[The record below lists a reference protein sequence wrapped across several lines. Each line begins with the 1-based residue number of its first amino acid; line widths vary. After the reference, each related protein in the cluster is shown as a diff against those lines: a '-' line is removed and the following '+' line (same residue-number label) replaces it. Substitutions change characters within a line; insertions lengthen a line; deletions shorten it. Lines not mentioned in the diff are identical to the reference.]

1 MFIKKD
7 VVFLYCD
14 VNSVI
19 CYKTGSV
26 DLLFDIFKIDRNN
39 ILPRQ
44 GRVLISDPFLS
55 DAYFKRSVVFI
66 TEHGEKG
73 TVGFVLNKPV
83 DVAINDILADFP
95 NIDTAISV
103 GGPVGTN
110 SVHYIHELGDIIPN
124 SVKVTNNIWWGG
136 DFEMVKQMIKSGNLD
151 QDKIR
156 FFVGYSGWEP
166 NQLEREI
173 SEDSWVVSEFDSEMI
188 MGSRTKEAW
197 QKALNTL
204 GGKYRLWTNFPEN
217 PGMN

>member
-1 MFIKKD
+1 MLCCHNCINC
-7 VVFLYCD
+7 L
-14 VNSVI
+14 
-19 CYKTGSV
+19 KTDTV
-26 DLLFDIFKIDRNN
+26 DLLFDIFKIDHNN

-44 GRVLISDPFLS
+44 GRVLISDPFLN
-55 DAYFKRSVVFI
+55 DAYFKRSVVFL
-66 TEHGEKG
+66 TEHGDKG

-95 NIDTAISV
+95 DIGTTISV

-136 DFEMVKQMIKSGNLD
+136 DFEVIKHLIKGGTLD
-151 QDKIR
+151 EDKIR

-166 NQLEREI
+166 SQLEREI
-173 SEDSWVVSEFDSEMI
+173 SENSWVVSELDTRII

-197 QKALNTL
+197 QMILNDM